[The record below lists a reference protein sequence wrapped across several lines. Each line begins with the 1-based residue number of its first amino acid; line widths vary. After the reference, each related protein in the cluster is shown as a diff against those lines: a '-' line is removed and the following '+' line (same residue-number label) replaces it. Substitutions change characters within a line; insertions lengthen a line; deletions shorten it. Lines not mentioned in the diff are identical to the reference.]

1 MFFHV
6 SNQTYLIVIELN
18 GIKVL
23 HCALFQ
29 LKKNKIN
36 KKKERL
42 RATALPFY
50 SAGYVS
56 CFWK

>member
-56 CFWK
+56 